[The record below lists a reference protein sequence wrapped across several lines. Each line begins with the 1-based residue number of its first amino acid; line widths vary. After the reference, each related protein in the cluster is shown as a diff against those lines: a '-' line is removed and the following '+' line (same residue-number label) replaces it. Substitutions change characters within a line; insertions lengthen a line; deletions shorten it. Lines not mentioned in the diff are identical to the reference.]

1 MVIIDFQALSNKG
14 LSLLH
19 KDSLSV
25 LFMLILNHVI
35 GRSGIVLAMPIAFAT
50 YTKEAGTTNG
60 SCFFSFYFKNATM
73 FYRMLHF
80 MSQKHFIF
88 GLKGVIFMGT
98 TQPIRNRQELQDF
111 SSYYKQV
118 KPHLRNYTLVVL
130 GLNTA
135 LRISDLLN
143 LRWRSVYD
151 FKKNCFRDHL
161 LVWEHKT
168 GKRNYI
174 AINQNAKNALYLY
187 FMEKN
192 PDPEEYVFSK
202 RTNPYKPLSR
212 SQAYRIIKEDAS
224 HTTSEEAISCHS
236 LRKTF
241 GYYAWKEGVQ
251 PALLMNVFNHSS
263 FHITK
268 RYLGIE
274 QDEKDLVYLNI
285 NL

>member
-1 MVIIDFQALSNKG
+1 
-14 LSLLH
+14 
-19 KDSLSV
+19 
-25 LFMLILNHVI
+25 
-35 GRSGIVLAMPIAFAT
+35 
-50 YTKEAGTTNG
+50 
-60 SCFFSFYFKNATM
+60 M

-98 TQPIRNRQELQDF
+98 TQPIRNRQELQNF

-202 RTNPYKPLSR
+202 RTNPYNRSAVHRLTALLKKMPHIQPVKRRSAVILSGKPLAIMHGRKES
-212 SQAYRIIKEDAS
+212 SQ
-224 HTTSEEAISCHS
+224 H
-236 LRKTF
+236 F
-241 GYYAWKEGVQ
+241 
-251 PALLMNVFNHSS
+251 
-263 FHITK
+263 
-268 RYLGIE
+268 
-274 QDEKDLVYLNI
+274 
-285 NL
+285 

>member
-1 MVIIDFQALSNKG
+1 
-14 LSLLH
+14 
-19 KDSLSV
+19 
-25 LFMLILNHVI
+25 
-35 GRSGIVLAMPIAFAT
+35 
-50 YTKEAGTTNG
+50 
-60 SCFFSFYFKNATM
+60 M

-98 TQPIRNRQELQDF
+98 TQPIRNRQELQNF

-187 FMEKN
+187 FMERIPIRRN
-192 PDPEEYVFSK
+192 MFSPNGQTLINRSAVHRLTALLKKMPHIQPVK
-202 RTNPYKPLSR
+202 RRSAVILSGKPLAIMHGRKES
-212 SQAYRIIKEDAS
+212 SQ
-224 HTTSEEAISCHS
+224 H
-236 LRKTF
+236 F
-241 GYYAWKEGVQ
+241 
-251 PALLMNVFNHSS
+251 
-263 FHITK
+263 
-268 RYLGIE
+268 
-274 QDEKDLVYLNI
+274 
-285 NL
+285 